1 MRSWMSAKFVNYIM
15 SARIHSISINIESSK
30 LMEGLEGGSFIL
42 VFGWVRLGVG
52 MGGSIIFF
60 AILCFLCAVVN
71 WLFFHD
77 WCMMVFG
84 SVSFF
89 LICYLCLP
97 H

>member
-30 LMEGLEGGSFIL
+30 LMEGLEGGSCIL

-71 WLFFHD
+71 WLI
-77 WCMMVFG
+77 VL
-84 SVSFF
+84 S
-89 LICYLCLP
+89 
-97 H
+97 